1 MIIHFGH
8 KSQNYELLK
17 SVSTLSGPYQTKPFD
32 MIDMNNA
39 ISKVF
44 FLFKGTWKKLRVK
57 D

>member
-17 SVSTLSGPYQTKPFD
+17 GVSTLSGPYQTKPFD

-39 ISKVF
+39 KAKRNPPFFYSKGHG
-44 FLFKGTWKKLRVK
+44 KS
-57 D
+57 

>member
-17 SVSTLSGPYQTKPFD
+17 GVSTLSGPYQTKPFD